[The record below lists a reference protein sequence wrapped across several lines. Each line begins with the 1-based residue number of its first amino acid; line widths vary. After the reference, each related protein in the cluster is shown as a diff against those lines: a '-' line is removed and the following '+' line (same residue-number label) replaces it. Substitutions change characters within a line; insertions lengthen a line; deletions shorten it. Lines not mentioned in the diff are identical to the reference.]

1 MSRST
6 LTVPKPLHQR
16 VKALSDRTGF
26 KIYRLVE
33 KAIDLYEE
41 SLQEDEQPKT
51 TADEETE
58 PCVRLV

>member
-1 MSRST
+1 MTRST

-41 SLQEDEQPKT
+41 SLQEENDKAKQDET
-51 TADEETE
+51 NS
-58 PCVRLV
+58 CVRLV